1 MKKLLKKIQLDY
13 PIVFNAIKNNFLD
26 IVVIFIGCIVLMY
39 LLGIIDG
46 IVGVSS
52 IFVVAGIIPLFIL
65 EIIQSYKI
73 KKIRVNFY
81 ILSTIYFLW
90 SIGLYLYSNNLS
102 KIFLLTS
109 LGVIFFIIIYFVLL
123 VYLRWFNK

>member
-46 IVGVSS
+46 IVSVSS
-52 IFVVAGIIPLFIL
+52 IFVVTGIIPLLIL
-65 EIIQSYKI
+65 EIIQYYKI

>member
-13 PIVFNAIKNNFLD
+13 PIVFNIIKNNFLD
-26 IVVIFIGCIVLMY
+26 IVVILIGCIVLMY
-39 LLGIIDG
+39 LWGIIDG

-52 IFVVAGIIPLFIL
+52 IFVVIGIIPLLIL

-90 SIGLYLYSNNLS
+90 GVGLYLYSTNLS
-102 KIFLLTS
+102 KIFILTS
-109 LGVIFFIIIYFVLL
+109 LGVIIFMIIYFVML